1 MNIQQP
7 VYLMAGGRGRTI
19 LTTFDNVRKLI
30 SSLNKQK
37 PVIAFVGAASMKDN
51 WLVYAF
57 ISLLIKARCR
67 CRIERA
73 VIAPA
78 KADLNKAKA
87 ILQNADAV
95 FMSGGDVE
103 VGMQVLREKNMI
115 GFLQD
120 LAGSGKPFIGVSAGS
135 IMLSE
140 EWVRWRDPKD
150 DSTVE
155 LMPCLGIVHLICD
168 THAEK
173 DDWVELKT
181 AVQLKK
187 KGTTGYGI
195 TSGACLKA
203 YPDGHLEAE
212 AGAVERY
219 VFLNG
224 KIERQADLLPM
235 ERD

>member
-1 MNIQQP
+1 MNTQQP

-19 LTTFDNVRKLI
+19 LTTFDYVRKI
-30 SSLNKQK
+30 INTLNKNK

-51 WLVYAF
+51 WLVYAI

-67 CRIERA
+67 CRIKRV

-78 KADLNKAKA
+78 KADLKKAKA

-120 LAGSGKPFIGVSAGS
+120 LAASGKPFIGVSAGS

-140 EWVRWRDPKD
+140 EWVRWIDPKD
-150 DSTVE
+150 DSSVE

-187 KGTTGYGI
+187 KGTIGYGI
-195 TSGACLKA
+195 TSGACLKVYA
-203 YPDGHLEAE
+203 DGRLEAE
-212 AGAVERY
+212 NGAVERY
-219 VFLNG
+219 AFLNG
-224 KIERQADLLPM
+224 NIERQADLLPI